1 MANTEATIVIVCI
14 LVDKVNKK
22 EYLFLNA
29 PGNKITLAGKEYV
42 ILYVVFLKSETFYKN
57 TILVVEV
64 FFKGPVARVGPF

>member
-22 EYLFLNA
+22 GYLFLNA
-29 PGNKITLAGKEYV
+29 PGNEITLAGKEYV
-42 ILYVVFLKSETFYKN
+42 ILYVVFLKSEIVYKN

>member
-29 PGNKITLAGKEYV
+29 PGNEITLAGKEYV
-42 ILYVVFLKSETFYKN
+42 ILYVVFLKSEIFYKN

>member
-29 PGNKITLAGKEYV
+29 PGNEITLAGKEYV

-64 FFKGPVARVGPF
+64 FFKGLVARVGPF